1 MQTFSDYNSSL
12 NINSYIQK
20 RKMALARSRKCISQI
35 HWYKYLEKNYP
46 DWWESVYGNKW
57 LVRIDFTDIFG
68 TAFKE
73 EFHIYYLYVNKNS
86 TMQEIV
92 ATFSKMIKNKNNSLK
107 MCFGEDILSNIL
119 KHCTIPN
126 TFDPNDYFVYVHKTM
141 INHGSNAELPKV
153 YKARQRIEDNMK
165 LNRLAGQ
172 LVGQDE
178 HNLYIHLRIRNKMNI
193 GTISNFSGKYHF
205 VE

>member
-68 TAFKE
+68 AAFKE

-86 TMQEIV
+86 TMQ
-92 ATFSKMIKNKNNSLK
+92 
-107 MCFGEDILSNIL
+107 
-119 KHCTIPN
+119 
-126 TFDPNDYFVYVHKTM
+126 
-141 INHGSNAELPKV
+141 
-153 YKARQRIEDNMK
+153 
-165 LNRLAGQ
+165 
-172 LVGQDE
+172 
-178 HNLYIHLRIRNKMNI
+178 
-193 GTISNFSGKYHF
+193 
-205 VE
+205 